1 MVLTIVMAGH
11 KTLADRVRDWR
22 VVAKANKN
30 RCYNL
35 VELKLIFQMFTWL
48 AFFKRQHGLP
58 HFYPD
63 SGFLCPHCDNSLH
76 ICHNVYKDP
85 PCATNGVRRDAKAV
99 FEEKSDSSH
108 PGARHE
114 HLFPSLLD
122 ALRGR
127 LNAHHVFR
135 RRKLPE
141 KVFFNHTWNY
151 HTI

>member
-1 MVLTIVMAGH
+1 MCRGGLVLTFRLVTSVHRPRYFLQWRLTKTNATIV
-11 KTLADRVRDWR
+11 
-22 VVAKANKN
+22 
-30 RCYNL
+30 
-35 VELKLIFQMFTWL
+35 LKWIFQMFTRL

-58 HFYPD
+58 HFHPD

>member
-1 MVLTIVMAGH
+1 MQYHSDGLDHSHGRD
-11 KTLADRVRDWR
+11 KTLAETVIDWR
-22 VVAKANKN
+22 VVAKPITKTSATI
-30 RCYNL
+30 
-35 VELKLIFQMFTWL
+35 VLKWIFQMFTRL

-141 KVFFNHTWNY
+141 KVFFNHT
-151 HTI
+151 